1 MWRPETQAGWLGPG
15 SSIELHRGRRCSLCD
30 EAGPWRT
37 ATVVRAVRPSEVVF
51 DAEGAEIRL
60 SVAAQGGGSVLTI
73 TEAEEGR
80 QDDAARF
87 WSRRLELVKAL
98 VSGVEKRRGKVSQ
111 AVVVIHGIGEQQP
124 GRALRSL
131 VASGVIG
138 DAATQ
143 GGAWVKPDRLSDSF
157 ELRKTAFR
165 GSSDGAIPN
174 TDVYEFYWAHMI
186 RGTTL
191 GQVLA
196 WARRLLLRGSV
207 PRPLR
212 PAWVVLWLIAIV
224 AVTAVVLAAFDVV
237 PWLTGGAVVVGASLL
252 WRWLVRGLL
261 VKLVGDAPRY
271 LVPLP
276 ENIALRQEIRAA
288 GVQLVQ
294 RLHQDGYD
302 RIVILAHSLGSVIA
316 YDIVKHSWI
325 AMNIA
330 HRRPHDTSFK
340 AAVALEKEVTGSAT
354 AADAQ
359 ALQHAAWHELRANT
373 QPWLVTDLVTVGSP
387 LTYADYL
394 MAEGRRDFDALAAD
408 RVLPTCPP
416 VTETEARTGHRRVTY
431 ERSYASPFRPRE
443 STFRTFHHAAPF
455 AVTRWTNLYFK
466 AGKGGIR
473 GDIVGGPVAP
483 MFGRW
488 VRDVE
493 LRPPRWWLA
502 HTFYWRRVKAPDEHL
517 DALRLALGLR
527 ARADLES
534 LLKRIPPYALV
545 FRDQPDAST

>member
-1 MWRPETQAGWLGPG
+1 MWRPETQADWLGPD
-15 SSIELHRGRRCSLCD
+15 SSIDLHAGRRCALCD

-51 DAEGAEIRL
+51 DAAGEEIRL
-60 SVAAQGGGSVLTI
+60 SVAGSEDGGSVLTI
-73 TEAEEGR
+73 SQAGDG
-80 QDDAARF
+80 DDTARF
-87 WSRRLELVKAL
+87 WSRRVELVTAL
-98 VSGVEKRRGKVSQ
+98 VRGVEKRRGKVSQ

-124 GRALRSL
+124 GRTLRSL

-138 DAATQ
+138 DAATP
-143 GGAWVKPDRLSDSF
+143 GDAWVKPDRLSESF

-165 GSSDGAIPN
+165 GSSDGAYPN

-186 RGTTL
+186 RDTTF

-212 PAWVVLWLIAIV
+212 PAWVILWLIAIV
-224 AVTAVVLAAFDVV
+224 AVAGVLLAAFDVV

-276 ENIALRQEIRAA
+276 ENIALRQEVRTA
-288 GVQLVQ
+288 GVQLVR
-294 RLHQDGYD
+294 RLHEDGYD
-302 RIVILAHSLGSVIA
+302 RIVILGHSLGSVIA

-325 AMNIA
+325 AMNIV

-394 MAEGRRDFDALAAD
+394 MADGRPDFEALAAD

-416 VTETEARTGHRRVTY
+416 VTETETSTGHRRVTY
-431 ERSYASPFRPRE
+431 ERS
-443 STFRTFHHAAPF
+443 
-455 AVTRWTNLYFK
+455 
-466 AGKGGIR
+466 
-473 GDIVGGPVAP
+473 
-483 MFGRW
+483 
-488 VRDVE
+488 
-493 LRPPRWWLA
+493 
-502 HTFYWRRVKAPDEHL
+502 
-517 DALRLALGLR
+517 
-527 ARADLES
+527 
-534 LLKRIPPYALV
+534 
-545 FRDQPDAST
+545 